1 LCFFLDGLNLAMGIK
16 CVKMPIIIPS
26 SCKVY
31 DFYHSA
37 MWLNNGIM
45 YGKYKPDLVIDI
57 EIAQEMV
64 RDRKK
69 VSAGIS
75 RPFLIDVTDLL
86 SVDTDGRNY
95 LAGPAGCELI
105 SAGAIYTQNQLLAF
119 VGNAF
124 ILLDKPLVPA
134 KVFSNE
140 SAALRWLEPFRN
152 LN

>member
-1 LCFFLDGLNLAMGIK
+1 
-16 CVKMPIIIPS
+16 MPIIIPS

-31 DFYHSA
+31 DFHHSA
-37 MWLNNGIM
+37 MWLNNDIL
-45 YGKYKPDLVIDI
+45 YGKYKHDLVIDI
-57 EIAQEMV
+57 YMAKKMV
-64 RDRKK
+64 KDRHK

-75 RPFLIDVTDLL
+75 RPFLVDVTGLL
-86 SVDTDGRNY
+86 CVDTDGRNY

-105 SAGAIYTQNQLLAF
+105 SAGAIYTKNKLLAF

-140 SAALRWLEPFRN
+140 EAAVRWLEPFKFPN
-152 LN
+152 

>member
-1 LCFFLDGLNLAMGIK
+1 
-16 CVKMPIIIPS
+16 MPIIIPS
-26 SCKVY
+26 PCKIY
-31 DFYHSA
+31 DFHHSS

-45 YGKYKPDLVIDI
+45 YGKYKHDLVIDI

-64 RDRKK
+64 RDRIK

-86 SVDTDGRNY
+86 CVDTDGRNY
-95 LAGPAGCELI
+95 LAGPDGCELI
-105 SAGAIYTQNQLLAF
+105 SAGAIYTTNKLLAF

-140 SAALRWLEPFRN
+140 LAALRWLEPFKYPN
-152 LN
+152 